1 MLILKEA
8 RQLKNNL
15 PVMLLKRIVL
25 LPNQDVRLDLNSEI
39 SSRVIDLSINKHGN
53 EILIVC
59 PVDPYEE
66 SPDVSDLPSV
76 GVVGRIKSK
85 MELPND
91 VYSGIYIS
99 KIISGSSAAN
109 AGVCAGDIITR
120 VDDIEI
126 IDNAS
131 LAMYLYT
138 KNNGDTI
145 KLYTYLNP
153 QGYTINI

>member
-1 MLILKEA
+1 MSEFTFSGYENKVTCDH
-8 RQLKNNL
+8 LKNGESYVK
-15 PVMLLKRIVL
+15 PSIGV
-25 LPNQDVRLDLNSEI
+25 S
-39 SSRVIDLSINKHGN
+39 VIDYSLLTLVGKNYYLYPLSSKVYDISAVN
-53 EILIVC
+53 EQQ
-59 PVDPYEE
+59 EA
-66 SPDVSDLPSV
+66 
-76 GVVGRIKSK
+76 SK

-99 KIISGSSAAN
+99 TIVSGSSAAN

-120 VDDIEI
+120 VDDVEV

-138 KNNGDTI
+138 KNKGDTI

-153 QGYTINI
+153 QGYTINL